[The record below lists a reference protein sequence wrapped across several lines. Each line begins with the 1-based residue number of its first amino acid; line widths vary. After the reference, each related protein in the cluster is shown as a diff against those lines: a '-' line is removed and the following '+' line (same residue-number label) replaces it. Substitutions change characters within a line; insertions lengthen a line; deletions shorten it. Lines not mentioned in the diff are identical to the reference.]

1 MRELN
6 TAIEKAVLSEK
17 SLKIRELNNIY
28 VFNVNK
34 GANKKDVKDAVEK
47 YFNVKVEEV
56 NTVIARGKFRRKGKY
71 TGKLP
76 NFKKAYVKLK
86 KGQRIS
92 ILEA

>member
-17 SLKIRELNNIY
+17 SLKVRELNNTY

-34 GANKKDVKDAVEK
+34 DANKKDVKDAVEK
-47 YFNVKVEEV
+47 YFNVKVEDV
-56 NTVIARGKFRRKGKY
+56 NTVITRGKFRRVGKY

-86 KGQRIS
+86 EGQRIS
-92 ILEA
+92 TLEA